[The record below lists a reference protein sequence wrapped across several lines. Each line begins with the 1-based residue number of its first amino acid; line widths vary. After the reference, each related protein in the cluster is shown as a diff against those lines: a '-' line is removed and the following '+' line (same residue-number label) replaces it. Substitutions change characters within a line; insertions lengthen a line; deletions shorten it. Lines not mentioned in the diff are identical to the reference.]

1 MVFDKGNV
9 VMGRWGGGY
18 MREEEIW
25 RPENKSKERKQ
36 PVCTEELIT
45 KTKKGEEQRKRRAR
59 LLRVKN
65 TKL

>member
-1 MVFDKGNV
+1 
-9 VMGRWGGGY
+9 

-25 RPENKSKERKQ
+25 RPGNKSKERKQ
-36 PVCTEELIT
+36 PVCTEEHVT
-45 KTKKGEEQRKRRAR
+45 KTKKGEEQRKVRAR